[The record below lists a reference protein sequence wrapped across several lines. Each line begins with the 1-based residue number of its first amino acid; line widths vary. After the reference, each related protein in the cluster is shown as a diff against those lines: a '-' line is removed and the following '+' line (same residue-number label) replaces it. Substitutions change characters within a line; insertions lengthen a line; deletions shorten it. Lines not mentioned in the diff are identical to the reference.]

1 MMQNQ
6 SGYVKV
12 EKLCK
17 SYEISHV
24 TASLKEAIG
33 QTFRRSIAD
42 ASQMERIDVLKDI
55 SFELNP
61 GDALGLVGSNGA
73 GKSTLLRILS
83 RIIVPTS
90 GRALMRGRLAPMLE
104 VGTGFHQ
111 ELTGRENVYLA
122 SAILG
127 LKRREVNAR
136 FDKIVEFSGVEKF
149 LDTPVK
155 YYSSGM
161 YVRLAFS
168 IAIHSTPDIIIADE
182 VLAVGDEQFRS
193 KSLQAMIDFRDRGGI
208 LIFVSHDQNLTKA
221 ASNRILSLSG
231 GHGTVDPAS
240 EYFDCKQGAE
250 RERII

>member
-1 MMQNQ
+1 MQNQ

-24 TASLKEAIG
+24 TASLKEAIS

-42 ASQMERIDVLKDI
+42 ASQREGIDVLKDI
-55 SFELNP
+55 SFELSP

-83 RIIVPTS
+83 RIIAPTS
-90 GRALMRGRLAPMLE
+90 GRALIRGRLAPMLE
-104 VGTGFHQ
+104 VGTGFHH

-122 SAILG
+122 AAILG
-127 LKRREVNAR
+127 LKRAETKAR
-136 FDKIVEFSGVEKF
+136 FDRIVDFSGVEKF

-155 YYSSGM
+155 HYSSGM

-193 KSLQAMIDFRDRGGI
+193 KSLQAMIDFRDHGGI
-208 LIFVSHDQNLTKA
+208 LIFVSHDHNLTKQI
-221 ASNRILSLSG
+221 SNQVLAISG
-231 GHGTVDPAS
+231 GNGIPSPAN
-240 EYFDCKQGAE
+240 EYFK
-250 RERII
+250 